1 MRNNLLLTALI
12 VLALQPRPT
21 MAAPQAQDEKLFQE
35 VKILIFDQNW
45 SAAEA
50 LLNDLLSRSPG
61 GAFAAQARYYKAK
74 CIEELGG
81 REREALRSYKS
92 FLQLKDQNKNLVE
105 DAEVSVVDLA
115 FKLFNDGDKG
125 AVKDIEDRLSHP
137 NKIVRYYAAVQLS
150 AVKDAKVA
158 EKSVPVLKAVLA
170 EEKNP
175 ELLDRAK
182 IALLRV
188 DPGALARLEDKPAPR
203 GKARVLRIQVIDENT
218 RKIEVSINIP
228 WALADLALAAIP
240 EREKAAMRDQGYDIQ
255 KILRDL
261 QSTEGNIIEV
271 RSEGKH
277 IKIWID

>member
-1 MRNNLLLTALI
+1 MKKNMPWMALI
-12 VLALQPRPT
+12 VLVILSRPSG
-21 MAAPQAQDEKLFQE
+21 AWSQAPDEKLFQE
-35 VKILIFDQNW
+35 VKILIFDQKW
-45 SAAEA
+45 SAAEG
-50 LLNDLLSRSPG
+50 LLNDLLVRFPG
-61 GAFAAQARYYKAK
+61 GIYAAQAQYYQAK
-74 CIEELGG
+74 CIEEPGG
-81 REREALRSYKS
+81 REREALRSYKA
-92 FLQLKDQNKNLVE
+92 FLQLKDQNRNLVE

-115 FKLFNDGDKG
+115 FKLFHDGDKG
-125 AVKDIEDRLSHP
+125 AVRDIEDRLSHP
-137 NKIVRYYAAVQLS
+137 NKVVRYYAAVQLS
-150 AVKDAKVA
+150 AVKDVKIAQ
-158 EKSVPVLKAVLA
+158 KSVPVLKTVLV

-188 DPGALARLEDKPAPR
+188 DPGALAQFEDKPSAR

-240 EREKAAMRDQGYDIQ
+240 EREKTAIRDQGYDVR

-261 QSTEGNIIEV
+261 QSTEGTIIEV
-271 RSEGKH
+271 RSDGKH